1 MDLDPRLEQDPAII
15 FLRQCQ
21 EEERAEA
28 TFNALLKSGDA
39 GRARLAADRLT
50 ALHEQT
56 MAYVG
61 GEVEPYRDSG

>member
-1 MDLDPRLEQDPAII
+1 MELDPTLEQDPATT

-21 EEERAEA
+21 EEERTEA

-39 GRARLAADRLT
+39 QGARLAADRLT

-56 MAYVG
+56 MAYVTG
-61 GEVEPYRDSG
+61 HVERCI